1 MLEERVAPHAYAAAG
16 EMAPEVVEDNSGKAM
31 VRCRRCGTMSQI
43 DADACASCG
52 IPFTIEAGTVEPA
65 WSVDGWA
72 VASVVL
78 GAISLA
84 TPYVPGLAAIAVVA
98 GLVALRR
105 LHVQYGGLQRVAAW
119 SGMALAGL
127 STAMYVAHVIRHD

>member
-52 IPFTIEAGTVEPA
+52 IPFTIEAGTVEPV
-65 WSVDGWA
+65 WPVDGWA

-84 TPYVPGLAAIAVVA
+84 AHYVPGLAAIAVVA
-98 GLVALRR
+98 GLIALRR

-127 STAMYVAHVIRHD
+127 STALYVVHVIRHD